1 MKKFLSIILAVC
13 VISTLLVMPVSAELA
28 PANYF
33 DYYLGLTAD
42 NVISQTVNSQAYDTA
57 DPKSVA
63 KANPVGYLFDG
74 RADTVAVLNL
84 LGKATRIDGG
94 SAAAARDAFL
104 STDIVIDLGANY
116 YFRGLTLEYP
126 SQAQIDSLMANYE
139 GYVNPQTNTGGV
151 YGTIALYTENPV
163 TNPSAAAVSVTPYA
177 RMSVGLSYSAV
188 DPNTQYRYIKIN
200 GPWTSRACFISE
212 LSVKVS
218 PAETGMKYKHVQYS
232 NSGLP
237 VPQYPMSNAFDGNPD
252 TVAVISGRNSANTQM
267 SQKVIDLG
275 KTKKLNGLT
284 IKSPSNWSQL
294 LEKIGVPANFRN
306 GNYGKAYVCAE
317 CPTIETYTGNPAGAT
332 KIHEGA
338 MGTSKVV
345 TFDEPTDVRYIIL
358 EAYMASY
365 PCVISE
371 IEFDEYVEPTPDP
384 EPIEATF
391 ESSVAFGDADGVET
405 LRFYFTPSFTDEV
418 KDFGAYIVP
427 FALFDEAD
435 TEAVTA
441 LGGKAIASGKTFS
454 ADLVSIPE
462 AAYDSTI
469 VAVPFV
475 VSADDLY
482 TYGAQVQTTVNAL
495 K

>member
-33 DYYLGLTAD
+33 DYYLRLTAD
-42 NVISQTVNSQAYDTA
+42 NVISQTVNSQAYATA

-63 KANPVGYLFDG
+63 EANPVAYLFDG
-74 RADTVAVLNL
+74 RSDTVAVLNL

-94 SAAAARDAFL
+94 SAAAAKDAFL

-139 GYVNPQTNTGGV
+139 GYVNPQTNAGGV

-177 RMSVGLSYSAV
+177 RMSVGLDYSAV

-267 SQKVIDLG
+267 AQKVIDLG
-275 KTKKLNGLT
+275 ETKKLNGLT
-284 IKSPSNWSQL
+284 IKSPSDWSKL
-294 LEKIGVPANFRN
+294 LEDIGVPANFRN

-371 IEFDEYVEPTPDP
+371 IEFDEYVAPAP

-391 ESSVAFGDADGVET
+391 TADVAFGEADGVEA
-405 LRFYFTPSFTDEV
+405 LRFYFTPSFTDEIT
-418 KDFGAYIVP
+418 DFGAYIVP
-427 FALFDEAD
+427 FALFEDAG
-435 TEAVTA
+435 EAVMVN
-441 LGGKAIASGKTFS
+441 GGKAIESGKTFA
-454 ADLVSIPE
+454 ADLVGIPA
-462 AAYDSTI
+462 AAYDKTI
-469 VAVPFV
+469 AAVPFV
-475 VSADDLY
+475 VSTDNLY
-482 TYGAQVQTTVNAL
+482 TYGTRIQAVVDEL